1 MNTQRRRW
9 LKHSTLLGAALCTAG
24 LPLAASAQAYP
35 SKPIR
40 IVVAFA
46 VGGALDTVARVV
58 GARMA
63 EQMGNPVVVENK
75 PGANGNIGM
84 EHVAKSAPDGYT
96 LLLAA
101 PGLATNPALYKDLGY
116 QTRDFVPVAK
126 VAYAPQVL
134 VVHPASPAK
143 TVQELLALGKTANAN
158 LSYGSA
164 GNGASG
170 HLASELLKGT
180 TKIDALHVPYKGGAP
195 ALTDLMGG
203 RLSFMLINPV
213 EAVPHVRGHRIR
225 ALAVA
230 ADKRI
235 ALLPETP
242 TFAEGGVPFE
252 ASVWWGFVMP
262 AKTPKEIVDR
272 LSAEILKAVND
283 EAVRERLVSL
293 GAVVDPQSGEQFGR
307 FVNAEVEKWAGI
319 VKSAGISA
327 Q

>member
-1 MNTQRRRW
+1 
-9 LKHSTLLGAALCTAG
+9 LKRSTLVGAALCSAW
-24 LPLAASAQAYP
+24 LPFAVSAQAYP

-101 PGLATNPALYKDLGY
+101 PGLATNPTLYKDLGY
-116 QTRDFVPVAK
+116 HTRDFVPVAK

-143 TVQELLALGKTANAN
+143 TVQELVALGKTANAN

-180 TKIDALHVPYKGGAP
+180 TKIEALHVPYKGGAP

-213 EAVPHVRGHRIR
+213 EAVPHVRGQRIR

-235 ALLPETP
+235 SLLPEVP
-242 TFAEGGVPFE
+242 TFAEVGVPFE
-252 ASVWWGFVMP
+252 ATVWWGFVMP

-283 EAVRERLVSL
+283 EAVRERLVGL

-307 FVNAEVEKWAGI
+307 YINAEAEKWAGI

>member
-1 MNTQRRRW
+1 MNTRMRRW
-9 LKHSTLLGAALCTAG
+9 LKHTTLIGAALCTAW
-24 LPLAASAQAYP
+24 LPIAASAQSYP
-35 SKPIR
+35 GKPIR

-58 GARMA
+58 GARVA

-84 EHVAKSAPDGYT
+84 EYVAKSAPDGYT

-134 VVHPASPAK
+134 VVHPSSPAK
-143 TVQELLALGKTANAN
+143 SVQELLALGRTANAN

-180 TKIDALHVPYKGGAP
+180 AKIDALHVPYKGGAP

-213 EAVPHVRGHRIR
+213 EAVPHVRAQRIR

-235 ALLPETP
+235 ALLPDVP
-242 TFAEGGVPFE
+242 TFAEAGVPFE

-262 AKTPKEIVDR
+262 AKTPREIVDR

-307 FVNAEVEKWAGI
+307 FVNAEAEKWAGI